1 MPVTRCYPGR
11 RVSSIHPVSGWW
23 RLPRRRGRRPHVPP
37 RTARTMIPPTFD
49 DCRTAKYS
57 EAVRTNDLAREPEE
71 LCCRAVAITP
81 PPNRF
86 AREKAAPD
94 SYSRRSNPPTDVV
107 PHDVDVDE
115 VVAALSGG
123 NPICVRRW

>member
-1 MPVTRCYPGR
+1 
-11 RVSSIHPVSGWW
+11 
-23 RLPRRRGRRPHVPP
+23 
-37 RTARTMIPPTFD
+37 MIPPTFD
-49 DCRTAKYS
+49 DCRTAKYI
-57 EAVRTNDLAREPEE
+57 EAVGTNDLAREPEE
-71 LCCRAVAITP
+71 LCWSAVAITP

-94 SYSRRSNPPTDVV
+94 SYSRRSQPPTYVV

-123 NPICVRRW
+123 NPICVRRWPPRAPMMCRASSAFARYSPG